1 MENSHEERLDDLE
14 KAVDRVGFRIKILYV
29 LIILNIGTAVLLR
42 FV

>member
-1 MENSHEERLDDLE
+1 MAKTRLDDIE
-14 KAVDRVGFRIKILYV
+14 KKVDRLGFRIKIIWG